1 MSRIMAH
8 LVSHYPDPE
17 RSLAV
22 ARGLVEGGAAYLEV
36 QFPFSDPTADG
47 PVIQEACYHALES
60 GFTVAEGFRF
70 VADVAAI
77 AREAGREVPIFVMT
91 YASLLYARGV
101 ETFMRAG
108 VDAGA
113 AGFILPDVPLDYDEG
128 TWSTAEKLGTSVM
141 PVSVTTAREERLR
154 LVTDRAPEYVY
165 IALRRGITG
174 ERTVIGEDN
183 IRVLDRLRATG
194 AKVMAGFGI
203 SGRDQV
209 VALDPHVHASVVGSA
224 LVRTVAAHAADTPA
238 AVSAALR
245 EQVATLAGGAAGQ
258 EPG

>member
-8 LVSHYPDPE
+8 LVSHYPDLE

-22 ARGLVEGGAAYLEV
+22 ARGLIEGGAAYLEV

-47 PVIQEACYHALES
+47 PVIQEACHHALEA
-60 GFTVAEGFRF
+60 GFSVAGGFRF
-70 VADVAAI
+70 VSDVASL
-77 AREAGREVPIFVMT
+77 AREAGRDVPVFIMT

-108 VDAGA
+108 VEAGA

-128 TWSTAEKLGTSVM
+128 TWAAAEKLGTRVM
-141 PVSVTTAREERLR
+141 PVTVTTAREERIR
-154 LVTDRAPEYVY
+154 LITERAPEYVY

-174 ERTVIGEDN
+174 ERTEVGEEN
-183 IRVLDRLRATG
+183 VRVLDRLRATG

-203 SGRDQV
+203 AERDQV
-209 VALDPHVHASVVGSA
+209 VALEPHVHAAVVGSA
-224 LVRTVAAHAADTPA
+224 FVRTVGAHAQDRAE

-245 EQVATLAGGAAGQ
+245 EQAAALVGAG
-258 EPG
+258 